1 MSVKQGIETAQES
14 AALDTARL
22 LLAGAV
28 AVGSIVAYY
37 WFATLPG
44 WQRGVLAGAGAVV
57 ALVLALTSRAGRE
70 LWSFADTSRIEIKK
84 MVWPTKQEA
93 TQTTLLLA
101 VFVLIL
107 GVIMLLIDMGLNWA
121 LELLLGGA

>member
-1 MSVKQGIETAQES
+1 MSVKQGIETTQDGG
-14 AALDTARL
+14 ALDTARL
-22 LLAGAV
+22 LLAGAF

-44 WQRGVLAGAGAVV
+44 LQRGLIALAGAVV
-57 ALVLALTSRAGRE
+57 AVVLALTTRAGRE
-70 LWSFADTSRIEIKK
+70 LWSFADTSRVEIRK

-101 VFVLIL
+101 VFVVIL
-107 GVIMLLIDMGLNWA
+107 GVVMLLIDMSLNWA